1 MAQSE
6 HAQLAD
12 PATGKI
18 LDAPFGVNLTT
29 NQPAVEKQL

>member
-18 LDAPFGVNLTT
+18 LDAPFGVNLAT
-29 NQPAVEKQL
+29 NQPVAEK